1 MVYPFASLKPI
12 RDVLRGR
19 VQDSEDPSVDHDVWA
34 RELAGAASDAE
45 LEHRV
50 ILGEVEMTLGEFNKM
65 QVGDVLDLRKF
76 DLARV
81 LVDDI
86 PLFEAEVGTA
96 NGYAAAR
103 LLQAVELAES

>member
-1 MVYPFASLKPI
+1 
-12 RDVLRGR
+12 
-19 VQDSEDPSVDHDVWA
+19 
-34 RELAGAASDAE
+34 LAGAASDAE

-50 ILGEVEMTLGEFNKM
+50 LLGEIEMTLGAFKTM
-65 QVGDVLDLRKF
+65 QPGDVLDLRKF

-103 LLQAVELAES
+103 ILQAVELLES

>member
-1 MVYPFASLKPI
+1 M
-12 RDVLRGR
+12 
-19 VQDSEDPSVDHDVWA
+19 WA

-50 ILGEVEMTLGEFNKM
+50 ILGEIELTLGDFNNM
-65 QVGDVLDLRKF
+65 QPGEVLDLRKF
-76 DLARV
+76 DMARV

-103 LLQAVELAES
+103 LLQSVELAE

>member
-1 MVYPFASLKPI
+1 VVYPFATLKPI

-50 ILGEVEMTLGEFNKM
+50 ILGEVEMTLGDFNKM

-96 NGYAAAR
+96 NGYVAAR
-103 LLQAVELAES
+103 LLQAVEMAES

>member
-1 MVYPFASLKPI
+1 MNTARKRLSDSIASPV
-12 RDVLRGR
+12 DVGVVLVRA
-19 VQDSEDPSVDHDVWA
+19 DPGG
-34 RELAGAASDAE
+34 AGAAASRRQRDIHAE
-45 LEHRV
+45 LAHRV
-50 ILGEVEMTLGEFNKM
+50 ILGEVEMTLGDFNKM

-76 DLARV
+76 DFARV

-86 PLFEAEVGTA
+86 PLFESEIGTA

>member
-1 MVYPFASLKPI
+1 MGSRP
-12 RDVLRGR
+12 
-19 VQDSEDPSVDHDVWA
+19 SE
-34 RELAGAASDAE
+34 RAGAASDAE

-50 ILGEVEMTLGEFNKM
+50 VLGEIELTLGDFKKL
-65 QVGDVLDLRKF
+65 QVGDLLDLRKF

-96 NGYAAAR
+96 NGYTAAR
-103 LLQAVELAES
+103 LLQAVELAESQQ

>member
-1 MVYPFASLKPI
+1 
-12 RDVLRGR
+12 
-19 VQDSEDPSVDHDVWA
+19 
-34 RELAGAASDAE
+34 
-45 LEHRV
+45 
-50 ILGEVEMTLGEFNKM
+50 MTLGDFKTM
-65 QVGDVLDLRKF
+65 QPGDVLDLRKL

-103 LLQAVELAES
+103 LLQAVELSES

>member
-1 MVYPFASLKPI
+1 MLPQTLNWSIASF
-12 RDVLRGR
+12 
-19 VQDSEDPSVDHDVWA
+19 
-34 RELAGAASDAE
+34 
-45 LEHRV
+45 
-50 ILGEVEMTLGEFNKM
+50 LGEIEMTLGEFETM
-65 QVGDVLDLRKF
+65 QPGDVLDLRKF

-103 LLQAVELAES
+103 LLQAVELSESWG

>member
-1 MVYPFASLKPI
+1 
-12 RDVLRGR
+12 
-19 VQDSEDPSVDHDVWA
+19 
-34 RELAGAASDAE
+34 
-45 LEHRV
+45 
-50 ILGEVEMTLGEFNKM
+50 M

-86 PLFEAEVGTA
+86 PLFEAEIGTA
-96 NGYAAAR
+96 NGCAAAR

>member
-1 MVYPFASLKPI
+1 
-12 RDVLRGR
+12 
-19 VQDSEDPSVDHDVWA
+19 
-34 RELAGAASDAE
+34 
-45 LEHRV
+45 
-50 ILGEVEMTLGEFNKM
+50 MTLGDFNKM
-65 QVGDVLDLRKF
+65 QIGDVLDLRKF